1 MADNHII
8 IGLGGTGGRIIRSYR
23 EQLVD
28 KFGSLETVD
37 FLKNIRFLFID
48 SNEDDLKDE
57 WMYQGKPLKLRGD
70 DTILLKAGDLNSRLK
85 NHATRN
91 EWLGEDSDWKGIKD
105 ENTSGMA
112 GNQLRRLG
120 RVNLIPN
127 MREIVQNVNSKH
139 DQLRVNKTEF
149 GTTIH
154 ICVGL
159 AGGTGSG
166 SIIDVTAQLCK
177 TFEKESENTFIV
189 LYLVLPEVKSFND
202 KKGQFNN
209 VSFLKI
215 NGYAALKELNSLASG
230 VFSPYDVNSKN
241 DRLNT
246 NNRYKSAY
254 IISERNLNRMT
265 FKDTAS
271 SVASLLFLK
280 TISANYAEKG
290 EKSDNTLP
298 NLLNKVDTQEN
309 NLNSAWQYWDLSA
322 NFRVPGIS
330 KIAVPR
336 EQIKEAFA
344 HQLVLNA
351 FNKTLF
357 KNKEKQDNGNG
368 YLGNPSSDEIAKAKS
383 EAAQIISNLRST
395 LMEEWYLTYEYFLLD
410 SPMIDS
416 EKVGLLRKNGDE
428 KSFDAS
434 WKIEETKIF
443 TVLTATKKYQ
453 GTTFE
458 DRDLLKYYQISIADY
473 TTGKY
478 KGCGYDKFY
487 NDKFNLATE
496 YAKFICERIRG
507 IMFGIDGYGRK
518 THYPLPSYIDIL
530 LEIEQGYLD
539 GIDRFIKNQKS
550 VLERDLKKITIEIEN
565 IKKEY
570 VGTYSFLGS
579 KNKRT
584 NAVEDFRKKLMEYWN
599 KTVELKAIPFA
610 IELSQKE
617 LKTELSKLRERVKSE
632 VRAIEERRNKIHDE
646 WIDESKKIEGT
657 TDGFKSIPN
666 IQGFEKFKKAFF
678 KSDECESFISQLENL
693 IYDNFDFTLKSSLD
707 GVFSNRKHPIMEAAY
722 KMVDDIL
729 TDDNIGKLTGDIDDF
744 YRANIIQVLH
754 KKYKTANNPDLI
766 ELFAELQ
773 KMSAPLATINSF
785 SKGDG
790 DYKTHHDKV
799 IILPELKGE
808 NESKIEELKSF
819 SEDLQRTIRETIKEV
834 KIYKV
839 GGDKLSN
846 ELTFVQF
853 AWPIR
858 MDAIDNISDLYEDY
872 HKYKGYPQTLFLS
885 HIEDCD
891 YLVDLIP
898 PQTIDEMKKVLLPYM
913 IILSESKCFEN
924 YGDKNFWG
932 LRSYNGD
939 DSDLTD
945 IHAIDSNKMVNL
957 KFECGSLI
965 DFMNLDLKTLDK
977 ANLLAGGGINTFIH
991 PLVLGCVRKEAEK
1004 KLNSDFDLVLSKF
1017 ALFLDDYL
1025 ATIKNDRTDGK
1036 YQMLSEA
1043 YRKLIK
1049 LNK

>member
-28 KFGSLETVD
+28 KFGSLEKVE
-37 FLKNIRFLFID
+37 FLKSIRFLFID
-48 SNEDDLKDE
+48 SNEEELKDE

-70 DTILLKAGDLNSRLK
+70 DTILLKAGDLNSRLN
-85 NHATRN
+85 NHSTRN
-91 EWLGEDSDWKGIKD
+91 VWLGEDSDWKGIKE
-105 ENTSGMA
+105 ENTAGMA

-127 MREIVQNVNSKH
+127 MREIVENVASKH
-139 DQLRVNKTEF
+139 DQLRANKTDF

-166 SIIDVTAQLCK
+166 GIIDVTAQLCK
-177 TFEKESENTFIV
+177 IFERESENTFIV
-189 LYLVLPEVKSFND
+189 LYLILPEVKAFND

-230 VFSPYDVNSKN
+230 IFNPYNINSKN
-241 DRLNT
+241 ERLAT

-254 IISERNLNRMT
+254 IISERNLQRMT
-265 FKDTAS
+265 LKDTAS

-357 KNKEKQDNGNG
+357 KNREKQDNGNAYSG
-368 YLGNPSSDEIAKAKS
+368 SANSDEVAKAKG
-383 EAAQIISNLRST
+383 EATQIINNLRST
-395 LMEEWYLTYEYFLLD
+395 FLEEWYLTFEYFILD
-410 SPMIDS
+410 APMIDS

-428 KSFDAS
+428 KTFSSS
-434 WKIEETKIF
+434 WKTEETKIF
-443 TVLTATKKYQ
+443 TTLTAIKKYQ

-458 DRDLLKYYQISIADY
+458 DRDFLKYYQISISDY
-473 TTGKY
+473 FTGKF
-478 KGCGYDKFY
+478 KGSGFDKYY

-507 IMFGIDGYGRK
+507 IMFGVDGYGRK
-518 THYPLPSYIDIL
+518 TQYPLPSYIDIL
-530 LEIEQGYLD
+530 LEIEQGYLG
-539 GIDRFIKNQKS
+539 GIDRFIKNQKTAI
-550 VLERDLKKITIEIEN
+550 EKDLKKLTIEIDN

-570 VGTYSFLGS
+570 VGTFTLFGS
-579 KNKRT
+579 KNKRS
-584 NAVEDFRKKLMEYWN
+584 NAVEDFRKKMMEYWN

-610 IELSQKE
+610 IELSQNR
-617 LKTELSKLRERVKSE
+617 LKPELSKLRERVKSE
-632 VRAIEERRNKIHDE
+632 VRAIEERRDKLNMEYEHEK
-646 WIDESKKIEGT
+646 KKIEGK
-657 TDGFKSIPN
+657 TDGFKSVPN
-666 IQGFEKFKKAFF
+666 TKGFDKFKMAFF

-693 IYDNFDFTLKSSLD
+693 IYENFDLTLKSSLD
-707 GVFSNRKHPIMEAAY
+707 GVFTNRKHPIMEFAY
-722 KMVDDIL
+722 KIVDDIL
-729 TDDNIGKLTGDIDDF
+729 TNDNIKKLTGDIDDF

-773 KMSAPLATINSF
+773 KMSSPMATINSF

-790 DYKTHHDKV
+790 EYKTHHDKV
-799 IILPELKGE
+799 IVLPELKGD

-819 SEDLQRTIRETIKEV
+819 SEQLEKTIKETIKDV

-839 GGDKLSN
+839 EGDKLSN

-858 MDAIDNISDLYEDY
+858 MDAIENISDLYEDY
-872 HKYKGYPQTLFLS
+872 NKYKSYPQTLFLA
-885 HIEDCD
+885 HTEDCD
-891 YLVDLIP
+891 NLVDLIP
-898 PQTIDEMKKVLLPYM
+898 PQTIDDMKKTLLPYM
-913 IILSESKCFEN
+913 IILNESGLLEM
-924 YGDKNFWG
+924 YGDNNFWG
-932 LRSYNGD
+932 LRSYSGD
-939 DSDLTD
+939 DSDLKD
-945 IHAIDSNKMVNL
+945 SHAIESTKMVNL
-957 KFECGSLI
+957 KFECNSLN
-965 DFMNLDLKTLDK
+965 DFIKLDLKTLEI
-977 ANLLAGGGINTFIH
+977 ANVNAGGGINTFIH
-991 PLVLGCVRKEAEK
+991 PLVLGCVRKEAK
-1004 KLNSDFDLVLSKF
+1004 KAIDKDLDSVLSKF
-1017 ALFLDDYL
+1017 STFLDDFL
-1025 ATIKNDRTDGK
+1025 VKVKNDRSDGN
-1036 YQMLSEA
+1036 YQLYSEA
-1043 YRKLIK
+1043 YRKLLK
-1049 LNK
+1049 LKK

>member
-28 KFGSLETVD
+28 KFGSLDKVD
-37 FLKNIRFLFID
+37 FLKSIRFLFID

-57 WMYQGKPLKLRGD
+57 WIYQGKPLKLRGD

-91 EWLGEDSDWKGIKD
+91 EWLGEDSDWKGIKE

-127 MREIVQNVNSKH
+127 MREIVENVASKH
-139 DQLRVNKTEF
+139 DQLRTNKTDF

-177 TFEKESENTFIV
+177 IFEKESENTFIV
-189 LYLVLPEVKSFND
+189 LYLILPEVKAFND

-230 VFSPYDVNSKN
+230 VFNPYNVNTKN
-241 DRLNT
+241 ERLST
-246 NNRYKSAY
+246 DNRFKAAY
-254 IISERNLNRMT
+254 VISERNMQRMT

-290 EKSDNTLP
+290 DKSDNTLP

-357 KNKEKQDNGNG
+357 KNKEKQDNGIG
-368 YLGNPSSDEIAKAKS
+368 YLGSANSEEVAKAKS
-383 EAAQIISNLRST
+383 EAQQIISNLRST
-395 LMEEWYLTYEYFLLD
+395 LMDEWYLTYEYFILD
-410 SPMIDS
+410 KPMIDS

-428 KSFDAS
+428 KSFSES
-434 WKIEETKIF
+434 WKSEEIKLF
-443 TVLTATKKYQ
+443 TTLTATKRYK

-458 DRDLLKYYQISIADY
+458 DRDLLKYYQISVSEY
-473 TTGKY
+473 FTSKY
-478 KGCGYDKFY
+478 KGSGFDKFY
-487 NDKFNLATE
+487 NDKFNLANE

-518 THYPLPSYIDIL
+518 TQYPLPSYIDIL
-530 LEIEQGYLD
+530 LEIQQGYLD
-539 GIDRFIKNQKS
+539 GIDRFIKNQKTAI
-550 VLERDLKKITIEIEN
+550 ERDLKKLTVEIEN
-565 IKKEY
+565 IKREY
-570 VGTYSFLGS
+570 VGTFKFFGS
-579 KNKRT
+579 RNTRT
-584 NAVEDFRKKLMEYWN
+584 NAVEDFRKKLQEYWN

-610 IELSQKE
+610 IELSQRNLHRE
-617 LKTELSKLRERVKSE
+617 LGELRERVKSE
-632 VRAIEERRNKIHDE
+632 VRAIEERRNKLHDE

-657 TDGFKSIPN
+657 TDGFKSVPN
-666 IQGFEKFKKAFF
+666 TQGFEKFKKAFF

-693 IYDNFDFTLKSSLD
+693 IYENFDITLKSSLD
-707 GVFSNRKHPIMEAAY
+707 GDFSNRKHPIMDAAY
-722 KMVDDIL
+722 DMVDKIL
-729 TDDNIGKLTGDIDDF
+729 TDDNIKKLTGDIDDF

-773 KMSAPLATINSF
+773 KMSSPMATINSF
-785 SKGDG
+785 TKGDG
-790 DYKTHHDKV
+790 EYKTHHDKV
-799 IILPELKGE
+799 IVLPELKGE

-819 SEDLQRTIRETIKEV
+819 AEELQKTINETIKEV

-846 ELTFVQF
+846 ELSFVQF

-872 HKYKGYPQTLFLS
+872 EKYKSHPQTLFLA
-885 HIEDCD
+885 HTEDCD
-891 YLVDLIP
+891 NLVDLTP
-898 PQTIDEMKKVLLPYM
+898 PQTIDDMKKALLPYM
-913 IILSESKCFEN
+913 IILKEANVFKA
-924 YGDKNFWG
+924 YGDNDFW
-932 LRSYNGD
+932 LLSSYSGD
-939 DSDLTD
+939 ESDLKD
-945 IHAIDSNKMVNL
+945 SHAIDTTKEVNL
-957 KFECGSLI
+957 KFECNSI
-965 DFMNLDLKTLDK
+965 TDFMKLDLKTLEK
-977 ANLLAGGGINTFIH
+977 ANVAAGGGINTFIH

-1004 KLNSDFDLVLSKF
+1004 EINSNLDTVLSSF
-1017 ALFLDDYL
+1017 STFLDEYL
-1025 ATIKNDRTDGK
+1025 VTVKNDRTNAN
-1036 YQMLSEA
+1036 YALFSEA
-1043 YRKLIK
+1043 YRKLLK
-1049 LNK
+1049 FKN